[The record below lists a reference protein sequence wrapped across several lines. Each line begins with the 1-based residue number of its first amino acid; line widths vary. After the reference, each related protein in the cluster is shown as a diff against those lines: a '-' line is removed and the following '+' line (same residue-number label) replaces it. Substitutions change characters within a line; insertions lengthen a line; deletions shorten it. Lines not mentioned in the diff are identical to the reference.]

1 MTYEEEYTERQQKEK
16 ADKEQACA
24 VLKIV
29 RVTPVES
36 CCNCKHINYDY
47 YGGYDGCKLLIR
59 AYKNYADVT
68 DGCHICTRYR
78 RVK

>member
-1 MTYEEEYTERQQKEK
+1 MTYEEEYTEREQKK
-16 ADKEQACA
+16 NASKEQAYS

-29 RVTPVES
+29 KVTPVES
-36 CCNCKHINYDY
+36 CRNCKHINYDY

-59 AYKNYADVT
+59 AYGNYSDVT
-68 DGCHICTRYR
+68 DGCHICARYR